1 METFRPDEN
10 RYVIDQESSVEMARL
25 MELDILTTK
34 CMGSL
39 FPSDIDLSNIHDVL
53 DVACGPGGW
62 VSEVAFAHPD
72 KQVVGADISHAM
84 LGYARAYAEVQGLK
98 NTTFYYRSA
107 TEPLDFPDNA
117 FDFVNSRF
125 MVGFMWKEAWANYVQ
140 ECARII
146 RPGGIIRLTESDCM
160 SGLSAGNSI
169 ALSWFNRIMV
179 RAFYRTGRSFCED
192 EDGYQVGVTPM
203 LPKFLREAGFQDV
216 REQPHLLNF
225 SADTETR
232 ERMFKNLQ
240 IGLKLVQP
248 FLIKAGVTTEEE
260 VEGYYQQMITDFM
273 SEDFHAAWYF
283 TSVYGVRG
291 EK

>member
-1 METFRPDEN
+1 METFQPEEN

-39 FPSDIDLSNIHDVL
+39 FPADIALSTIHDVL

-62 VSEVAFAHPD
+62 VSEVAFAHPE
-72 KQVVGADISHAM
+72 KQVVGADISHSM
-84 LGYARAYAEVQGLK
+84 LSYARAFAEIQGLK
-98 NTTFYYRSA
+98 NATFCYRSA
-107 TEPLDFPDNA
+107 TEPLDFPDNS

-125 MVGFMWKEAWANYVQ
+125 MVGFMWKDAWPQYIQ

-146 RPGGIIRLTESDCM
+146 RPGGVIRLTESDCI
-160 SGLSAGNSI
+160 SGLSTGNSV
-169 ALSWFNRIMV
+169 ALSWMNRTLV
-179 RAFYRTGRSFCED
+179 RAFCRTGRSFCED

-203 LPKFLREAGFQDV
+203 LPNFLREAGFQDI
-216 REQPHLLNF
+216 REQSHLLNF
-225 SADTETR
+225 SAGTEAHQ
-232 ERMFKNLQ
+232 RMLKNLQ
-240 IGLKLVQP
+240 VGLKLVQP
-248 FLIKAGVTTEEE
+248 FLLKTGVTTEEE
-260 VEGYYQQMITDFM
+260 VERYYQQAMTDFM

>member
-1 METFRPDEN
+1 MEEFRPEEN

-39 FPSDIDLSNIHDVL
+39 FPTDIDLSLVHDVL

-62 VSEVAFAHPD
+62 VSEVAFVHPE
-72 KQVVGADISHAM
+72 KRVVGADISHSM
-84 LGYARAYAEVQGLK
+84 LSYARAYAEVQGLK

-107 TEPLDFPDNA
+107 TEPLDFPDNS

-125 MVGFMWKEAWANYVQ
+125 MVGFMWKEAWPTYIQ

-146 RPGGIIRLTESDCM
+146 RPGGIIRLTESDCV
-160 SGLSAGNSI
+160 SGLSTGNSV
-169 ALSWFNRIMV
+169 ALSWINRMLV
-179 RAFYRTGRSFCED
+179 RAFCRTGRSFCDD

-203 LPKFLREAGFQDV
+203 LPKFLREAGFQDI
-216 REQPHLLNF
+216 RERPHLLNF
-225 SADTETR
+225 SAGTEVHQ
-232 ERMFKNLQ
+232 RMMKNLQ

-248 FLIKAGVTTEEE
+248 FLIQAGVTTEEE
-260 VEGYYQQMITDFM
+260 VECYYQQAMTDFV
-273 SEDFHAAWYF
+273 SEDFQAAWYF